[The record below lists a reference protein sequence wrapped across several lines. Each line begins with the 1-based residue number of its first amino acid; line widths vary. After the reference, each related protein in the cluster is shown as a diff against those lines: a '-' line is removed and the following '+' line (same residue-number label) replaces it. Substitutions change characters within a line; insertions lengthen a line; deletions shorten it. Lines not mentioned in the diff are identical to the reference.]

1 MPPPATAGPPG
12 IEVGTSSTPPW
23 EGADIFRLYGEPY
36 CRDHPVPPAPQQGIR
51 DLAACRTAPRGG
63 HAARGPT
70 CGVERYAYHACR
82 HRHCPKCQTFMQ
94 VQWGEARTAA
104 LLPGPYVPLVFPLP
118 HALNP
123 RRLPHKRPLLTLL
136 FQAARQPRLQFGQ
149 RHLGGQS
156 GGTMVRHTWDQTVG
170 APCHGHCVIAAGAR
184 ASTGA
189 RWREA
194 DSRCRSPG
202 QAPPAPGPSLRDP
215 QPWAAPGALP
225 CFALSSM
232 PQRGWSTPSHPGQV
246 LSRSETLSAAL
257 PIVWP
262 SRTTGSSTCGTARCV
277 LPPVTVGKA
286 IVPRP

>member
-70 CGVERYAYHACR
+70 CGVERYAYHSCR

-156 GGTMVRHTWDQTVG
+156 GGTMVRHTWDQTLG

-194 DSRCRSPG
+194 DSRCRSPVRALRTVLRG
-202 QAPPAPGPSLRDP
+202 KCCEALARAGSTGAWAVAEGPTALGSPGSVALLRTQLYATAWVVYAKP
-215 QPWAAPGALP
+215 PWAGPE
-225 CFALSSM
+225 
-232 PQRGWSTPSHPGQV
+232 QV
-246 LSRSETLSAAL
+246 
-257 PIVWP
+257 
-262 SRTTGSSTCGTARCV
+262 
-277 LPPVTVGKA
+277 
-286 IVPRP
+286 